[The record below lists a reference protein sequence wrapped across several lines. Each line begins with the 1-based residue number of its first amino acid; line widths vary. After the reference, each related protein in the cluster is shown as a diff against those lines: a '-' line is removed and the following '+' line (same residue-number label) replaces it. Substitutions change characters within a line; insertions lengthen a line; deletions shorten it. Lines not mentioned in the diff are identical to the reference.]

1 MDTKSWTLLYIPGH
15 QYLSCSFSNVAHVP
29 WCRVEARRSTRQIAW
44 CVRAEPLRFWT
55 RRVKI
60 RRRKGRVGSRAEST
74 SIVTSGFSSL
84 PVKIKPLYRSTNV
97 TKLSVRTQVGKPSE
111 RAFQPAI
118 ERQKQTSELRIMKKI
133 PYRATPQTHTQ
144 KERQDRKSLISLR
157 KKNPLQDR
165 NPWLLYPPLMI
176 IILSSYTIWISLHVG
191 HVAHPTRSMCMC
203 AI

>member
-1 MDTKSWTLLYIPGH
+1 M
-15 QYLSCSFSNVAHVP
+15 
-29 WCRVEARRSTRQIAW
+29 
-44 CVRAEPLRFWT
+44 
-55 RRVKI
+55 KI

-157 KKNPLQDR
+157 KKT
-165 NPWLLYPPLMI
+165 LYKIGILDCFPPPLMI

>member
-1 MDTKSWTLLYIPGH
+1 M
-15 QYLSCSFSNVAHVP
+15 
-29 WCRVEARRSTRQIAW
+29 
-44 CVRAEPLRFWT
+44 
-55 RRVKI
+55 KI

-157 KKNPLQDR
+157 KKKTLYKIGILDCFPPPHDNNPL
-165 NPWLLYPPLMI
+165 LLYYMDIFSCRPCGTPPREACACAQ
-176 IILSSYTIWISLHVG
+176 YKTCGPCGTHVEKL
-191 HVAHPTRSMCMC
+191 CMC
-203 AI
+203 VIWCTCNTLHGFEYTTFVPK

>member
-1 MDTKSWTLLYIPGH
+1 M
-15 QYLSCSFSNVAHVP
+15 
-29 WCRVEARRSTRQIAW
+29 
-44 CVRAEPLRFWT
+44 
-55 RRVKI
+55 KI

-118 ERQKQTSELRIMKKI
+118 ERQKQTSELRIMNKI

-157 KKNPLQDR
+157 KKKTLYKIGILDCFPPPHDNNPL
-165 NPWLLYPPLMI
+165 LLYYMDIFTCRPCGTPHEKHVHVRNI
-176 IILSSYTIWISLHVG
+176 KHVG
-191 HVAHPTRSMCMC
+191 HVAHM
-203 AI
+203 